1 MSELTFITQT
11 GGWKKKRGEQR
22 ERGAMK
28 RKDTRRDEGSERPRV
43 YAWELTAWKLTGL
56 SDPLIESRL
65 CFPGKNTLV
74 C

>member
-1 MSELTFITQT
+1 MSELTFTTQT
-11 GGWKKKRGEQR
+11 GGLGERKRGEQR
-22 ERGAMK
+22 EKGAMK
-28 RKDTRRDEGSERPRV
+28 RRTERQGRV